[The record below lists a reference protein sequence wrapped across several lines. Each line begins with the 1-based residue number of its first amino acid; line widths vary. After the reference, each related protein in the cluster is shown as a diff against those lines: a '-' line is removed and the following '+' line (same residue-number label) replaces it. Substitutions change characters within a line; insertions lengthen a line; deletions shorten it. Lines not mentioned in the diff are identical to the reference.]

1 MRHADSFT
9 FISFGTITSHG
20 QVTQAARH
28 NTRQIQFE
36 NGANGHIDP
45 LRSSL
50 NMVLRGESSADVISA
65 AVKRVIADAG
75 ITRLRKKGIVVIE
88 ILFSLP
94 VGSEIDAYAYFEDCT
109 RWACERFGAENVVSS
124 IIHMD
129 ESAPHAHVL
138 FVPLRDGKLAGSAI
152 LGGKAQ
158 IWATLNE
165 FHTHVASAY
174 GLAKPR
180 ARISSAQRRLLAKN
194 VIERFTSGSDP
205 AIRSLAWADIRVSIE
220 RDPERFAQRFGIE
233 ITPVEK
239 QPTKKT
245 FVEKMTGTG
254 RRTDEDR
261 NSYRRLVPKKTNLLS
276 SVGDSNFRPVST
288 VDFSSTES
296 APDACQSVS
305 DTDCAN
311 VSQSEKNDVP
321 DTSFVEATRVR
332 DSDYS
337 PESFNPETGEF
348 VEKKVRPPLQ
358 RLAAAKWVNE
368 QLSNKRRVVLAGG
381 K

>member
-45 LRSSL
+45 LRSTL
-50 NMVLRGESSADVISA
+50 NMVLRGESSADEISA
-65 AVKRVIADAG
+65 AVKKVIADAG

-94 VGSEIDAYAYFEDCT
+94 VGSTIDAYAYFEDCT

-124 IIHMD
+124 IIHFD

-158 IWATLNE
+158 IWATLAE

-180 ARISSAQRRLLAKN
+180 ARISGAQRGLLAKN
-194 VIERFTSGSDP
+194 VINRFMSDSDP
-205 AIRSLAWADIRVSIE
+205 AIRSSAWADIRVSIE
-220 RDPERFAQRFGIE
+220 RDPERFAQRLGIE

-239 QPTKKT
+239 RPTKKT
-245 FVEKMTGTG
+245 FVKTMTGTG
-254 RRTDEDR
+254 RRTDEDK
-261 NSYRRLVPKKTNLLS
+261 NSYRRLVAKKTSLLS
-276 SVGDSNFRPVST
+276 SVGDSNFRPVSA
-288 VDFSSTES
+288 VDFSSARS
-296 APDACQSVS
+296 PPDARQSGSDTDCVKTGQSEKNSVS
-305 DTDCAN
+305 DTGF
-311 VSQSEKNDVP
+311 SE
-321 DTSFVEATRVR
+321 STRVR
-332 DSDYS
+332 DTDYS
-337 PESFNPETGEF
+337 SDSFNPETGEF
-348 VEKKVRPPLQ
+348 VEKKVRPQLQ
-358 RLAAAKWVNE
+358 KLAAAKWVNE
-368 QLSNKRRVVLAGG
+368 RLPARSASGLPKGV
-381 K
+381 